1 MKFLLRPLPLA
12 ILIVA
17 LAGCGKKPA
26 VKGTESAE
34 SKLPPG
40 AEMPPPSPPPG
51 GDTAQSDAQFLA
63 AIDAKAPG
71 KPGTAGAAPAPAPEE
86 GKANADF
93 EAWFKKYN
101 LDLNDPNMPE
111 ADPDGDG
118 ASNGD
123 EFIANTN
130 PRDPNSRPG
139 IHKTIRL
146 SEYKE
151 VKLPVI
157 LRKVSGNVAEV
168 ERLDQG
174 GGQMET
180 VRPGE
185 TIPGL
190 ALKVTRVE
198 SRIDTDKHGERVDL
212 SQVVLTDP
220 GTQERMVL
228 VKDLPLKTS
237 ATAATLVS
245 LDGTTHITVKEGET
259 FSWPPEPG
267 SSYKVMDLRENQVVL
282 KDAKSGETW
291 TIPKQ

>member
-1 MKFLLRPLPLA
+1 
-12 ILIVA
+12 
-17 LAGCGKKPA
+17 
-26 VKGTESAE
+26 
-34 SKLPPG
+34 
-40 AEMPPPSPPPG
+40 
-51 GDTAQSDAQFLA
+51 D
-63 AIDAKAPG
+63 
-71 KPGTAGAAPAPAPEE
+71 E
-86 GKANADF
+86 GRANADF

-151 VKLPVI
+151 VKLPII
-157 LRKVSGNVAEV
+157 LRNVTGNSAQV

-190 ALKVTRVE
+190 SLKVSRVE
-198 SRIDTDKHGERVDL
+198 SRIDTDKHGEKVDL
-212 SQVVLTDP
+212 SQLVLTDP

-228 VKDLPLKTS
+228 VKDLPVKTS

-245 LDGTTHITVKEGET
+245 SDGTTRITVKEGET
-259 FSWPPEPG
+259 FNWPPEPG

-282 KDAKSGETW
+282 KDTKSGETW